1 MLLLQSPIDNLSD
14 NKKGKDMEVY
24 RSFSD
29 ESELFIK
36 TTDIMFPDV
45 EKEQILIYDIDT
57 TSFEAANGCIFL
69 IGVMYYQNEQLY
81 FTQFFSE
88 SIDEE
93 ALIIEKF
100 FDIAENYKILLSYK
114 GESFDIPYIGK
125 RLYAL
130 KQNELYSRFAALRSR
145 SVDIAN
151 EIMSVKTALGFSS
164 TKLDYLRK
172 KCGQTVP
179 ERVSGEN
186 ISRFYVE
193 HIAASKLRKLLET
206 TGKAKNCDLI
216 SNYNP
221 KPVIDDLAHIK
232 PDSGDR
238 FLTDILYRNKE
249 NIESVIYLLRLS
261 RIFSMRKG
269 RFDVTVDAFSDAVS
283 NEHSITDNYDTIH
296 FDISAGDYLLNIPV
310 NIISLSLKQFYP
322 NYKDYYYFPAEDMAV
337 HKSIAEFAAA
347 GSKKKATAKT
357 AYRNVSGRFIHIPS
371 GFAKSESNKDSN
383 FYKTDY
389 ESEEHFLPVDELS
402 GIKETEKIKELA
414 YYLFLEYASSNLK
427 HILM

>member
-1 MLLLQSPIDNLSD
+1 
-14 NKKGKDMEVY
+14 MEVY

-151 EIMSVKTALGFSS
+151 EIMSVKNALGFSS

-193 HIAASKLRKLLET
+193 HIAASKLRKLLEI
-206 TGKAKNCDLI
+206 TGKSKKCDLI
-216 SNYNP
+216 GNYNP

-269 RFDVTVDAFSDAVS
+269 RFDVTVDTFSDAES
-283 NEHSITDNYDTIH
+283 NGHSITDNYDTIH
-296 FDISAGDYLLNIPV
+296 FNISSSDYRLRLPV
-310 NIISLSLKQFYP
+310 TIVSLSLKQFYP

-337 HKSIAEFAAA
+337 HKSIAEFAAS

-357 AYRNVSGRFIHIPS
+357 AYRNVYGRFIHIPS

-389 ESEEHFLPVDELS
+389 ESEEYFLPVDELS
-402 GIKETEKIKELA
+402 GIKDTEKIIELA

>member
-1 MLLLQSPIDNLSD
+1 
-14 NKKGKDMEVY
+14 MEVY

-29 ESELFIK
+29 ETDLFIK
-36 TTDIMFPDV
+36 TTDIMFPDID
-45 EKEQILIYDIDT
+45 KEQILIYDIDT

-69 IGVMYYQNEQLY
+69 IGVLTFTNDQLS

-100 FDIAENYKILLSYK
+100 FDLAENYTMLLSYK

-125 RLYAL
+125 RLYTL
-130 KQNELYSRFAALRSR
+130 KRNDLYSRFVTLRSR
-145 SVDIAN
+145 SLDIAI
-151 EIMSVKTALGFSS
+151 EIMNVKAVLGFSS

-172 KCGQTVP
+172 KCGQIVP

-186 ISRFYVE
+186 ISKFYVE
-193 HIAASKLRKLLET
+193 HIAACKLRKLLET
-206 TGKAKNCDLI
+206 TGKAQNNNMIGL
-216 SNYNP
+216 YNP

-269 RFDVTVDAFSDAVS
+269 RFSFNTDLTSDAES
-283 NEHSITDNYDTIH
+283 TESTESDKSDNNDTIN
-296 FDISAGDYLLNIPV
+296 FIISSDDYQQNIPV
-310 NIISLSLKQFYP
+310 SIVALNLKQFYP
-322 NYKDYYYFPAEDMAV
+322 NFRDYYYFPAEDMAV

-357 AYRNVSGRFIHIPS
+357 AYRNVSGRFIHIPLA
-371 GFAKSESNKDSN
+371 FAKSESNKDSC
-383 FYKTDY
+383 FYKADY
-389 ESEEHFLPVDELS
+389 ESNDYYLPVTELS
-402 GIKETEKIKELA
+402 GIKSTEKIKELA
-414 YYLFLEYASSNLK
+414 YYLLLEYASCNLK
-427 HILM
+427 DILI